1 MKIQIYH
8 KDGRVLTDRSG
19 DAIEV
24 HSLEY
29 NGEWMGQCGV
39 TINFATP
46 TAIDFAIGDWFLYRG
61 ERFELNYDPG
71 KVKQGRSGALGD
83 SFKYDSVVF
92 NSMSDEL
99 ARCDFLDV
107 VLTKDNN
114 LHYTALPTFSFYIE
128 SLDDLLDRLQ
138 ANLNEQ
144 IGSGLWKL
152 YSRNWWR
159 SKQRGCDASRWEEI
173 YGGKTTTAGG
183 TGIEDTVI
191 DSTSVSI
198 NNQSLWEGLS
208 LVNSQFDVNFIV
220 RGREVFIGTAGL
232 PTANIFKY
240 GKGKGLYE
248 IEQSSDSDQKIVTRL
263 RAYGSSKNLPTRY
276 YATLNIEVWANAR
289 SVWNM
294 TQGSDSNVTGVDI
307 VTDLNSASLSAY
319 FRLLVTGKPGVYAI
333 DMRVGSDTVTGT
345 VRKNDSTTDGDKCL
359 IELRESSVNTS
370 SVLQRVSAAAK
381 SGSRLYFT
389 RGVTADNFPDDHKS
403 TATANLPNNMACDK
417 LMLPGFPNQSLQEWW
432 DSQDAETQ
440 KTLNPT
446 GATLRFSTDK
456 DRPWVESGNADV
468 IGVRSGSVF
477 FDTDDVKNKVEEIY
491 PTLEEMTVGGVRVDE
506 IATGSSIDDN
516 GVFKEGQTVP
526 GFSVALSS
534 SLTMDLNDLKSDG
547 FSMVM
552 KDGMCAGRSFSI
564 SGCEK
569 KDGRWVVTMQRDEDG
584 GIYYP
589 YRDFQINAG
598 DHFVLVGIEMPK
610 EYVEAAS
617 VKLLWAAIRWLL
629 ANDYTRYTYQPKV
642 DEIFMAKQHRASLL
656 DTTGATKSLH
666 DTLKEGDIMLFED
679 EDLGIDGAVTI
690 SQLTIREEDG
700 KIPTYDITLREDKE
714 VGSLQKMQEQITTLI
729 GGNGGGGGG
738 LTIAQTRSIVES
750 EGGKH
755 FLSKTKDDTAKGL
768 IGFEKGLT
776 AGTYK
781 KGVSGGNMDSEGNAE
796 TGKLTARGNAHL
808 QGDTFFGTG
817 AVDDKANTPHVDGG
831 SGDALL
837 GDLVLKALRSK
848 DFDALLQRG
857 FGFTKGVNGKFTLSV
872 TDLMVWGK
880 AIFNELEIRKLSSVG
895 GNVYLSGAS
904 SRIAHVKEEYL
915 KGKFIGWRC
924 YILADDGTTATQ
936 NSWKPYDQ
944 ARCQTFNVASGSYE
958 GVGNRSY
965 WRLVAGVSSEN
976 VTIGDEDGNDLYN
989 GKKFAWVVLS
999 ATDCEDAQTNDIPQA
1014 GDVIVLDGHRQFAE
1028 GDPRAMYNDTAR
1040 TNVMMLQT
1048 TGSEGSVPNIIS
1060 LQGIVDYRH
1069 AASNNKYSNT
1079 VFILS
1084 PEEVVFLSARF
1095 KWISASGAPI
1105 TLVNFRGAW
1114 KQGET
1119 YYYYDQVSHNNAIW
1133 TCIVA
1138 EDSSTT
1144 EEPTDTSKVWRKELT
1159 GGVPGEKG
1167 DKGDKGDPG
1176 EKGDKGDPGKDGV
1189 DGTDGVD
1196 GANGYTVTATPSVIT
1211 LGIKKVSDTAFSADT
1226 TKNNTA
1232 TVKVLKGNL
1241 DITARCRITVA
1252 SSENCTATGPTVGG
1266 SGLVK
1271 VTRMS
1276 TYTADGVTYP
1286 FTTGS
1291 VTVAIN
1297 IGSTTLS
1304 HTIAVNVDMSVVWG
1318 GVETTVKGL
1327 KSEFGKLQKDL
1338 QSEAPNV
1345 LTKYTSKIEQT
1356 AKSISAKVAQETV
1369 GRLNLLPG
1377 TAFNRETDV
1386 EQLNSY
1392 FPCKIMPLGGLEG
1405 TGAMVASQTG
1415 ATTLTW
1421 CGVKWTGV
1429 VLKPSTWYTIS
1440 VWARTDSGLDD
1451 VMYLD
1456 LRQDGADAMSHQF
1469 LGKAGETHEW
1479 QLFSHTFKTA
1489 STAESCNNVTVE
1501 MGMHKN
1507 GVGRCCKLMLDESDT
1522 YNGWTAAS
1530 YADVSSRALEA
1541 TGIDIKHKTIDMTAD
1556 KFTLRNNH
1564 GEKSF
1569 GVDEDGNLE
1578 ARSLKSVS
1586 KDGQLSA
1593 IVKDGAFTALSGLSG
1608 ATAFFGLIDGLPYL
1622 QFTNAAGV
1630 VCYAIGPSGGQT
1642 TGTVGVQMVACGVKY
1657 GVTTV
1662 SPTGGKSSYLIS
1674 YSGSVTLQNFGSESA
1689 KIYQSKL
1696 QLVIDGFTQ
1705 TLTASF
1711 KDSSFPMTEV
1721 GQGKV
1726 MTLMPGKLMQAEF
1739 EINTIGETM
1748 STTGSDGL
1756 AIAKPSGARSCK
1768 LKLNGEVIG
1777 KGAIS

>member
-19 DAIEV
+19 DEIEV

-152 YSRNWWR
+152 YSRNWQR
-159 SKQRGCDASRWEEI
+159 SKLRGCDARRWEEI
-173 YGGKTTTAGG
+173 YGGKTTAAGG

-198 NNQSLWEGLS
+198 NNQSLWDGLS

-289 SVWNM
+289 NVWNI
-294 TQGSDSNVTGVDI
+294 TQGSDAHVTGVDI

-333 DMRVGSDTVTGT
+333 DMSVNGETVTGT
-345 VRKNDSTTDGDKCL
+345 VRKNDGSTDGDKCL

-370 SVLQRVSAAAK
+370 SLLQRVSAAAK
-381 SGSRLYFT
+381 GGSRLYFT

-432 DSQDAETQ
+432 DSQDASTQ
-440 KTLNPT
+440 KMLNPT
-446 GATLRFSTDK
+446 GAALRFSTDK

-477 FDTDDVKNKVEEIY
+477 FDTDDVKNKIEEIY

-506 IATGSSIDDN
+506 IATGSSVDDN

-526 GFSVALSS
+526 GFSVTLSP

-610 EYVEAAS
+610 EYVDAAS

-750 EGGKH
+750 EGGKL

-768 IGFEKGLT
+768 LGFEKGLT
-776 AGTYK
+776 AGSYK

-796 TGKLTARGNAHL
+796 TNKLTARGDARL

-817 AVDDKANTPHVDGG
+817 SDKTNTPHVDGG

-837 GDLVLKALRSK
+837 GDVVLTALQSK

-872 TDLMVWGK
+872 TDLLVWGK

-904 SRIAHVKEEYL
+904 SKIVYVKEEYL

-936 NSWKPYDQ
+936 NGWRPFDQ

-958 GVGNRSY
+958 GVGNRNY
-965 WRLVAGVSSEN
+965 WRLVTGVSSTNE
-976 VTIGDEDGNDLYN
+976 TITDADGNDLYN

-1028 GDPRAMYNDTAR
+1028 GDPRAVHNDTAR

-1069 AASNNKYSNT
+1069 SSTINKYSNT

-1095 KWISASGAPI
+1095 KWISASGQPI
-1105 TLVNFRGAW
+1105 TLVNFRGSWDAN
-1114 KQGET
+1114 ET

-1138 EDSSTT
+1138 EDGSTT
-1144 EEPTDTSKVWRKELT
+1144 EEPTDTSTVWRKELT

-1176 EKGDKGDPGKDGV
+1176 TDGV
-1189 DGTDGVD
+1189 DGVD

-1211 LGIKKVSDTAFSADT
+1211 LSINKVSDTAFAADT
-1226 TKNNTA
+1226 SKNNTS

-1241 DITARCRITVA
+1241 DITERCRITVA
-1252 SSENCTATGPTVGG
+1252 SSANCTATGPTVGG

-1297 IGSTTLS
+1297 TGSTTLS

-1318 GVETTVKGL
+1318 GVEKTVRGL
-1327 KSEFGKLQKDL
+1327 NSKFGELQQDL
-1338 QSEAPNV
+1338 QSEAPQV
-1345 LTKYTSKIEQT
+1345 LTKYTSQIEQT

-1369 GRLNLLPG
+1369 GRLNVLPG
-1377 TAFNRETDV
+1377 TAFNRETEV

-1392 FPCKIMPLGGLEG
+1392 FPCKIEPLGGLKG

-1415 ATTLTW
+1415 ATTTTW

-1429 VLKPSTWYTIS
+1429 VLKPSTRYTVS
-1440 VWARTDSGLDD
+1440 VWARVDGGLDD
-1451 VMYLD
+1451 VMYLG
-1456 LRQDGADAMSHQF
+1456 LRQVGASDAMSYQF

-1501 MGMHKN
+1501 LGMRKN
-1507 GVGRCCKLMLDESDT
+1507 GVGRCCKLMLDESGT

-1586 KDGQLSA
+1586 KDGLLTA
-1593 IVKDGAFTALSGLSG
+1593 VIKNGAFTALSGLSG

-1630 VCYAIGPSGGQT
+1630 VCYAIGPSGGQV
-1642 TGTVGVQMVACGVKY
+1642 TGTVGVQMVACGVTY
-1657 GVTTV
+1657 SVTTV
-1662 SPTGGKSSYLIS
+1662 SPSGGKSSYMIG

-1705 TLTASF
+1705 TLTAGF

-1739 EINTIGETM
+1739 EINLVAETM
-1748 STTGSDGL
+1748 ATTGSDGSM
-1756 AIAKPSGARSCK
+1756 IAKPSGARSCQ